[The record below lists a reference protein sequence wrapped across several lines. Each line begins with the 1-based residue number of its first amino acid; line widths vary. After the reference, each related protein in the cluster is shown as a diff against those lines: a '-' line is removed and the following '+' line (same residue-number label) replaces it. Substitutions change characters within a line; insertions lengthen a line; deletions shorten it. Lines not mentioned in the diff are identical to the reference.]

1 MATSGLNLI
10 NAGLDVQ
17 GIVDNLMYIESEP
30 VRRMQQQTTDLKS
43 KVSAFQSLNTKL
55 SALLDKTNSVLFGGN
70 TAPLLNPTAFL
81 DRFAESIFAKGKATS
96 SDDSIISASADKVS
110 STGAYSITVSGL
122 AQAKSM
128 ASVNLADTST
138 TNTGTGSLTIT
149 VGNNSPMIVTI
160 DSSNNTLAGVRN
172 AINTANAGVT
182 ATIINDG
189 SASPYRLLITANESG
204 TQNSFTIADNL
215 SGGQVLSL
223 TEVQTAADA
232 QFTVNGVSISK
243 SSNTVSDVI
252 NGVTFTLKAPTTNPI
267 TLTIENDID
276 SIVKSLQD
284 FVTAYNEI
292 NSFITAQFT
301 YNYQTEKAGVLSGDS
316 TLRRIQSQIQSKI
329 IQSVNNNYTSYRVA
343 EQVGLTFNRDGS
355 LSLDE
360 TKLRSLL
367 SNNFKE
373 VAALL
378 LGDGIPAGGA
388 STSDSRVTYNGS
400 TAATQAGTYNVDVTA
415 LAEQAFVVGN
425 RVLTTLSQDETLTIT
440 YGGQSA
446 NPALSAGDTLATV
459 LSKINSAL
467 SAQGMAVTAMDD
479 GSGNLKIATDGYGSS
494 ESISV
499 TSSLANPSG
508 STGFDTLPTTD
519 NGFDIA
525 GTINNN
531 VAVGSGLTLT
541 GSSGQPEEGLSL
553 TISQTTTG
561 SYGSVTLVDVASE
574 GSSILL
580 NLQSILKGITDPL
593 SGPIYHS
600 TDSLNQNIRML
611 NERIREYEERLE
623 VRRELL
629 ISQFLKADEAL
640 KLLNIA
646 QTSLGSQL
654 NTLSNLD

>member
-128 ASVNLADTST
+128 ASVNFADTST

-149 VGNNSPMIVTI
+149 VGNNSPVIVTI

-531 VAVGSGLTLT
+531 IAVGSGLTLT